1 MGLRE
6 KPLANREKG
15 PQASNLLGP
24 TELNPT
30 NNRKWALLQMSLQ
43 MEYSPAHTV
52 RTAWELTQ
60 KQRAG

>member
-6 KPLANREKG
+6 KPLANSQKG
-15 PQASNLLGP
+15 PQVSNLLGP

-30 NNRKWALLQMSLQ
+30 NKQEVDPSPDEPSDA
-43 MEYSPAHTV
+43 YSPAHTV
-52 RTAWELTQ
+52 RKVWELTQ